1 MAKNK
6 SRKMTNAERSRL
18 LKNPYVYNATP
29 HSIRFTEEGK
39 WKIWEGLLSG
49 KSCIR
54 VLLDDVGLP
63 PIDHVFDMSRHLA
76 RKLKRELA
84 EKGSF
89 SRVDK
94 REYAG
99 VQVPK
104 SEEEARL
111 REELLI
117 KSQELEFVKKITR
130 KARGGK

>member
-1 MAKNK
+1 MAGKK
-6 SRKMTNAERSRL
+6 KRKITNLERSRL
-18 LKNPYVYNATP
+18 LKNPYVYNATA

-63 PIDHVFDMSRHLA
+63 PIDHVYDMSRHLA
-76 RKLKRELA
+76 HKLKRELA

-89 SRVDK
+89 ARVDR

-99 VQVPK
+99 VPIPK
-104 SEEEARL
+104 SAEEERTS
-111 REELLI
+111 ETG
-117 KSQELEFVKKITR
+117 F
-130 KARGGK
+130 